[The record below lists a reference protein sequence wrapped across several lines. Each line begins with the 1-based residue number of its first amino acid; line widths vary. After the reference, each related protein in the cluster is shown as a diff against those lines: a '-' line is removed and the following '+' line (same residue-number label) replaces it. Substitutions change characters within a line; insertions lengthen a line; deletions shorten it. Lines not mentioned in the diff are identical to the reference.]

1 MRYWQVGF
9 GSQLLH
15 EGVSSRPCVLNNM
28 SGWRKGLSREPDRG
42 GGVGQQDG
50 HQRRGGLQ
58 LRPHQL
64 VIGQNN
70 QLVIGSNNLLTFNW
84 FIVQCRR

>member
-1 MRYWQVGF
+1 
-9 GSQLLH
+9 
-15 EGVSSRPCVLNNM
+15 M

-64 VIGQNN
+64 VIGKNNQLVIGQNN
-70 QLVIGSNNLLTFNW
+70 QLVIGPNNLLTFNW
-84 FIVQCRR
+84 FIVQCQR